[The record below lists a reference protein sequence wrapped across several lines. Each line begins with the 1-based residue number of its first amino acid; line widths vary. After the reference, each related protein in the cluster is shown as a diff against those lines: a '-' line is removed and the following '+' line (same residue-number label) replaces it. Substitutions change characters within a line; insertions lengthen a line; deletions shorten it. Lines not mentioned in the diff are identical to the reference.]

1 MIYDFWSVIVV
12 LSIISKS
19 YSTNFDSNSYNANT
33 TENRFLDDDLPATSL
48 DLSFVRNSI
57 GTISLQVGLSDGSI
71 PVDDVIAELLN
82 IESKDL
88 KNLETF
94 KTQYSE
100 LLFLKLEDFTQ
111 SGKVNDVKEALVKM
125 FDLKELWKSVD
136 LSRLPDEVS
145 YKSLDD
151 LKTMDVSGLENL
163 KIADMQSLLKNDSL
177 TDSEVSKLN
186 SYLDDLLMA
195 VSSLPAL
202 SYTPIVE
209 KLKPLSSLG
218 KVLNLYDDY
227 GIIYN
232 NGMQPENQDALKT
245 DFEALK
251 ELKEIGGESSLDVIS
266 RFVSSRFMR
275 HRTNITYTSGFI
287 NGFKDVETL
296 KADRSNEWIREVV
309 KYDLSSLES
318 FVRLGMELINLD
330 GHWKSVSTY
339 STLSSLKL
347 ISELWKLIGRLT
359 RDSPSQNDIVT
370 VMNELTDCPSA
381 LSIGAVSE
389 KINKVAG
396 NAGILLKKIS
406 AIERIQDTEEI
417 YQFPSSTILIHGHIQ
432 RRTKDVEKE
441 LADLRIVNEGV
452 PISEIDMMPTESANI
467 IRFKDRFPV
476 HIAAFDCI
484 RDLENG
490 FEKVAS
496 AARALMKID
505 QIQKN
510 HTIMKDVQNTY
521 EATSES
527 AKILYIIRLVL
538 IDIKTSMD
546 PKLTNLT
553 DLKNVSK
560 PFGEAVAALVLSDAV
575 SKRSLDFETFVNNG
589 YSIESHVDNGG
600 GDKFKEEFR
609 AEWGDF
615 PTTARDINSM
625 FVGITNWME
634 TIKGPNATLPLEE
647 VGLLYENLT
656 DFVDVDLMTL
666 QRLNAIYRTEN
677 EQSVTIDKKLLE
689 EFKKSLLDLSK
700 LDLKFARFQSS
711 VTQMPETLDLLLNIL
726 YGEVIEPF
734 TEKPLHD
741 RLAFLGFLL
750 MTYPFL
756 FGFLTMV
763 FFSICSVRSSYRN
776 VKKSYKN
783 DIQRRNDKKVDADES
798 EDDELSEF
806 EYDYEEIMDKYEE
819 MPESVHED
827 HEQITVR
834 ERAKAPESLDSETE
848 DLSPDFLELYALYGH
863 DKDPEEPSRPST
875 DEYWNIF

>member
-57 GTISLQVGLSDGSI
+57 GNSPTHE
-71 PVDDVIAELLN
+71 VIEDLARHSHLP
-82 IESKDL
+82 SK
-88 KNLETF
+88 
-94 KTQYSE
+94 

-347 ISELWKLIGRLT
+347 ISELWKLIA

-441 LADLRIVNEGV
+441 L
-452 PISEIDMMPTESANI
+452 
-467 IRFKDRFPV
+467 V

-741 RLAFLGFLL
+741 RL